1 MKKLV
6 LPTLFVSA
14 IALAIATAQVLAE
27 PKLGEAA
34 PDWSLTDTNGKTH
47 RLSDFRG
54 KYVVLEWTNHQCPV
68 VVRHYRAGNMQ
79 ATQKWAKE
87 KGVVWLS
94 IVSSRP
100 GSQGYVEPAQANEV
114 IKEKGHVIT
123 AMLLDPSG
131 TVGRKYGAKTT
142 PHMYVIDPKGILI
155 YNGAIDDNPSARTAE
170 EMKAAR
176 NHVVMALTESMA
188 GKPVSVPASQ
198 PYGCSVKY

>member
-14 IALAIATAQVLAE
+14 IALAVATAQVLAE

>member
-6 LPTLFVSA
+6 LPALFVGA
-14 IALAIATAQVLAE
+14 MALALANAPLLAE
-27 PKLGEAA
+27 PKPGEAA
-34 PDWSLTDTNGKTH
+34 PEWTLTDTNGKSH
-47 RLSDFRG
+47 SLSDFRG

-94 IVSSRP
+94 IVSSKP

-114 IKEKGHVIT
+114 IKEKGHVI
-123 AMLLDPSG
+123 AGKLLDPSG

-142 PHMYVIDPKGILI
+142 PHMYVIDPKGTLI
-155 YNGAIDDNPSARTAE
+155 YNGAIDDKPSARTPE

-176 NHVVMALTESMA
+176 NHVVMALTESMD